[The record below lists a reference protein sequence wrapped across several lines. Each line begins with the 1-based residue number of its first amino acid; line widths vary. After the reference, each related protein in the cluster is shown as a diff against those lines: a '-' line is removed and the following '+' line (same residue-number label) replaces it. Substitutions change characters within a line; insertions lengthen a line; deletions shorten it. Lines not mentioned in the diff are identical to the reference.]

1 MDVDGLAV
9 EWEGVKALRTRLR
22 DHRKLH
28 LHPQTQKWCEPTR
41 LNCNSNAMILLP
53 ALNRLQFTNGWKLPY
68 IDPLQDEIALLYQ
81 KVGIP
86 PEEKEIYKAANEMK
100 KMLSFVKRRAQRKE
114 VTKDPLFQVGVFSNS
129 FKIYKW

>member
-28 LHPQTQKWCEPTR
+28 LHPRTQRWCEPTR
-41 LNCNSNAMILLP
+41 LNCTTNAMILLP
-53 ALNRLQFTNGWKLPY
+53 ALTRLQFTCGWKLPY

-86 PEEKEIYKAANEMK
+86 PEEKEIYKAANELK
-100 KMLSFVKRRAQRKE
+100 KMLSFVKRRGQREGGHKG
-114 VTKDPLFQVGVFSNS
+114 PFALNGCFLRQF
-129 FKIYKW
+129 